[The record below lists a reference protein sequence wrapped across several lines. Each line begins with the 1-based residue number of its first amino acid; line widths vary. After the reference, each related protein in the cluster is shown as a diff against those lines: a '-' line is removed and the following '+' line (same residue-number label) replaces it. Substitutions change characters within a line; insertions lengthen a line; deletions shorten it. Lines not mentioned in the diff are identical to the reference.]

1 MRTRRPRHRFE
12 PVTVAHPHEVH
23 MHSKSRPPH
32 FSRLDVC
39 WSVCN
44 EDVRATCSA
53 DCEGAARGARTPG
66 LHDGVHRR
74 LGRSRLVERVWRAF
88 SNAICAIAPTG
99 GRWCFPRVQ
108 LASYCACLLQQ
119 HSGPQ
124 LRHPLKLTPFG
135 SAPANYRTFPVA
147 GPWVIL
153 SCVRCFR
160 FSSRSPMHSHVRRL
174 GDSACAC
181 CTGGGT

>member
-1 MRTRRPRHRFE
+1 M
-12 PVTVAHPHEVH
+12 
-23 MHSKSRPPH
+23 
-32 FSRLDVC
+32 
-39 WSVCN
+39 
-44 EDVRATCSA
+44 SA
-53 DCEGAARGARTPG
+53 DRCVTRTSVRRISVRPVPPTARGRPRGARTPG

-124 LRHPLKLTPFG
+124 LRHPLKLTPLG